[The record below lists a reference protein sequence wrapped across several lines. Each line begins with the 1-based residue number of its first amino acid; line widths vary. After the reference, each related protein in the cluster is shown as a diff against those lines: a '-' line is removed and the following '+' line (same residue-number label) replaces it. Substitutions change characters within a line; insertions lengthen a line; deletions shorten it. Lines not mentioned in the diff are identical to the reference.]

1 MKYVKITDL
10 DATDLMRLIDE
21 GERFYVSV
29 TGESSILSEP
39 NPSADRD
46 TFWFYEAPR
55 ARKPIRKTVEGVSEE
70 NVTEDR

>member
-29 TGESSILSEP
+29 TGESSQ
-39 NPSADRD
+39 
-46 TFWFYEAPR
+46 
-55 ARKPIRKTVEGVSEE
+55 
-70 NVTEDR
+70 

>member
-10 DATDLMRLIDE
+10 DAADLMKLIDE

-29 TGESSILSEP
+29 TGESSILPEP

-46 TFWFYEAPR
+46 AFWFYEAPR
-55 ARKPIRKTVEGVSEE
+55 ARKPIRKTLERIGEE
-70 NVTEDR
+70 DVTEDR